1 MGLRIQDKRRKAVLK
16 RQSLPVFFGLCQKRQ
31 QKVPHTR
38 IKFVDAHDVE
48 HLLEFQDLRYRRG
61 LFHSVSPEGVR
72 QAGDLSLK
80 RGVPRSAPR
89 FQDLRLPFDGREFG
103 SEIGAPA
110 PQWIAYPADFI

>member
-1 MGLRIQDKRRKAVLK
+1 MGLRVQDKRGKAILK
-16 RQSLPVFFGLCQKRQ
+16 RQSLPVFFGLCQERQ
-31 QKVPHTR
+31 QKIPHTR

-48 HLLEFQDLRYRRG
+48 HLLEFQNLRYRRG
-61 LFHSVSPEGVR
+61 LFHSVSPERVR

-110 PQWIAYPADFI
+110 PQWIANPADFI